1 MEPVQIERGTE
12 LQRSSRRDGFG
23 GKSVQTRERPPRTV
37 LGMKK
42 AATPWGQA
50 TLVEE
55 LKLPQQSGE
64 KRFASLVQLLE
75 TESGERLVRFAYA
88 TDGVA
93 RRGPVTFRARDLERL
108 RKALEKHPGLQET
121 LRL

>member
-1 MEPVQIERGTE
+1 MGGGT
-12 LQRSSRRDGFG
+12 
-23 GKSVQTRERPPRTV
+23 T
-37 LGMKK
+37 K
-42 AATPWGQA
+42 AATPWGPA

-55 LKLPQQSGE
+55 LRLPQQSGS

-75 TESGERLVRFAYA
+75 DGNGERLVRFAYA

-93 RRGPVTFRARDLERL
+93 RRGPVTLRLRDLGRL
-108 RKALEKHPGLQET
+108 RAALAKHPGLEEV